1 MSSAGERRVTTLTA
15 GLLLLVGLAGCAA
28 NGPRAR
34 FAQRNLPEPS
44 GICLPTAAIRDF
56 RATSNTELNVRTGN
70 EDWQY
75 RILLDRPCNEL
86 VTAQR
91 IGWTSQKGLICDYR
105 HDAIL
110 VAGER
115 CAVGRIEDYKD
126 FPVEA
131 EPRGTD
137 RP

>member
-1 MSSAGERRVTTLTA
+1 MSLAA

-28 NGPRAR
+28 PRAPAR
-34 FAQRNLPEPS
+34 FAQRNLPVPS

-56 RATSNTELNVRTGN
+56 RATSNTELNVRTGK

-75 RILLDRPCNEL
+75 RVLLDRPCNEL

-126 FPVEA
+126 GPVEA
-131 EPRGTD
+131 ETRGTE

>member
-1 MSSAGERRVTTLTA
+1 
-15 GLLLLVGLAGCAA
+15 
-28 NGPRAR
+28 
-34 FAQRNLPEPS
+34 
-44 GICLPTAAIRDF
+44 LPTAAIRDF